1 MKSMCKVFLAVVFA
15 IANMQLFGTEI
26 LMDLVAQKDKVLN
39 RCKLYKSE
47 NVLEKK
53 NGFVFTGQDS
63 SYMFYNTPQLN
74 ESFAVAMLVKL
85 NEYPKDRATFF
96 ARRGYNHM
104 LGCDKDGRIFHEI
117 YEIGGKT
124 KFFVNSETKMEI
136 GRNYQIIAVFDTSNN
151 QYGIKLYVN
160 GILEGASNLLQK
172 PFPYKTD
179 FILGNANP
187 NGRFSHPMCGTINN
201 VRLWQGVPNK
211 NEMQSWQNETASAAK
226 PSITKGGT
234 VSVREFG
241 AIAGDGKDDTKA
253 VRHALDFAVKNGAKK
268 LVFPKGIY
276 NFAQAK
282 GGLWEPSHWLFWL
295 KNVRNLE
302 IDGQG
307 SLLIFEGT
315 QCFAYSIDCENVVFK
330 NFNID
335 YDKPFFTYG
344 KVSWISPDKSEF
356 DLKFDN
362 TVYRPKGGEG
372 VPSWSEVY
380 GERLFSVS
388 GGLFVNYQVSQTRLI
403 APNLIRVSCTH
414 SIDPLKNG
422 MEIMLR
428 HHTYSGSIFR
438 LHHSKNHKIENINI
452 YSGMGMGIVGQYL
465 DSIEIKNVN
474 IAPAPDS
481 KVPYAISSDA
491 INLLGCYGKILVK
504 NCYVKGSKD
513 DSINVFSNY
522 YKIKKQIAPN
532 KIQLH
537 SPKFNS
543 GEMPQDKAG
552 DTLVFMRKDLKKYA
566 YRKIKSITQNWQ
578 QHCAEVEFEEP
589 LPEDADIANDIIST
603 TKQPS
608 EIVMRNCKLDSEGR
622 ICCQASNM
630 LVEDCELINS
640 GGFQLNTCVQ
650 PWFEGVPSSNVVVR
664 RCSFINSKINGH
676 RNLPAVIIV
685 SAEGA
690 VKEINDGLSQ
700 GEVLNWPVHSNVEI
714 SNNKILGGAN
724 SAMLFASVKNLVV
737 KDNFISDFCT
747 NTEVKPWRVP
757 TRTWNTNVVNF
768 VAGVENA
775 VFKNNTYKDKNGKP
789 GVIAVGLD
797 IPEKQIELKN
807 NKGFVVELKDM
818 FPERKKTENNQKHA
832 KD

>member
-1 MKSMCKVFLAVVFA
+1 MRKVFFAVVLV
-15 IANMQLFGTEI
+15 IANMQLFGAEI

-39 RCKLYKSE
+39 LCKLYKSE
-47 NVLEKK
+47 NVQETKS
-53 NGFVFTGQDS
+53 GFEFTGQDS
-63 SYMFYNTPQLN
+63 SYIFYNTPQLN

-124 KFFVNSETKMEI
+124 KFFVNSETKMEL

-187 NGRFSHPMCGTINN
+187 NGRFSHPMCGAINHI
-201 VRLWQGVPNK
+201 RLWQGVPSQK
-211 NEMQSWQNETASAAK
+211 EMQAWQNESAKAASLTIK
-226 PSITKGGT
+226 KGGT

-241 AIAGDGKDDTKA
+241 AIAGDGQDDTQS
-253 VRHALDFAVKNGAKK
+253 VRRALDFALKNGAKK

-295 KNVRNLE
+295 KNVKNLE

-307 SLLIFEGT
+307 SLFIFEGT

-330 NFNID
+330 NFSVD
-335 YDKPFFTYG
+335 YEKPFFTHG

-362 TVYRPKGGEG
+362 TIYRPKGGES

-414 SIDPLKNG
+414 SIDPLKIG

-438 LHHSKNHKIENINI
+438 LHHSKNHKIENVNI

-481 KVPYAISSDA
+481 KVPYSVSSDA
-491 INLLGCYGKILVK
+491 INLLGCYGKILVE

-522 YKIKKQIAPN
+522 YKIKRQIAPN

-578 QHCAEVEFEEP
+578 QRCAEVEFEEA
-589 LPEDADIANDIIST
+589 LPKDADIANDIIST

-608 EIVMRNCKLDSEGR
+608 EIVMRFCKLDSEGR

-714 SNNKILGGAN
+714 SDNKILGGEN
-724 SAMLFASVKNLVV
+724 SAMLFANVKNLVV
-737 KDNFISDFCT
+737 KNNFISDFCT
-747 NTEVKPWRVP
+747 NTKIKPWRVP
-757 TRTWNTNVVNF
+757 TRTWNANVVNF
-768 VAGVENA
+768 VSGIENA
-775 VFKNNTYKDKNGKP
+775 VFENNTYTDKNGKP

-797 IPEKQIELKN
+797 IPESQIEFKN
-807 NKGFVVELKDM
+807 NKGFVVEQKDM
-818 FPERKKTENNQKHA
+818 FPERKKGGK
-832 KD
+832 